1 MSILYTLHSLQD
13 YLAIMADYHADR
25 FETYCEFCEECMYDG
40 YQQWVQY
47 SQQNAQNYYNN
58 RDLKEGETNSLAI
71 TEDWKA
77 DMEERQLGDMS
88 QFLINKGY
96 KICPE
101 YETCKYYQNLC
112 KAGIE
117 DTLEEYFECTEV
129 ERNNGQ
135 AAYIGPHCGE
145 DGRTVTLGIYSDEN
159 CNEYIGKGVNIAN
172 FLGFELDQDAL
183 EGYVTGSLARD
194 IIPEDYMEQ
203 YWNEELMEYYNPQEQ
218 LCIPCSTNKQ
228 LYEQRGNMYN
238 MYTYE
243 YYQNNQQ
250 NYNDEVN
257 ELCENMYMASARCDK
272 HYRYYSSKTKYAKYA
287 AATSVMDL
295 NCDFIDSVVMGNYD
309 EMGFINLNNTD
320 YNPAAKSGF
329 LSSNM
334 YVEEYGHYV
343 TEVSP
348 LQIFGLCASLLA
360 CAILG
365 LWSYALNH
373 SIRNGKVSWRPRKG
387 TQSNSLAAADLS
399 RQDSGIVMGR
409 SASNMERAKSNA
421 SYYMS

>member
-1 MSILYTLHSLQD
+1 
-13 YLAIMADYHADR
+13 
-25 FETYCEFCEECMYDG
+25 
-40 YQQWVQY
+40 
-47 SQQNAQNYYNN
+47 
-58 RDLKEGETNSLAI
+58 
-71 TEDWKA
+71 
-77 DMEERQLGDMS
+77 
-88 QFLINKGY
+88 
-96 KICPE
+96 
-101 YETCKYYQNLC
+101 
-112 KAGIE
+112 
-117 DTLEEYFECTEV
+117 
-129 ERNNGQ
+129 
-135 AAYIGPHCGE
+135 
-145 DGRTVTLGIYSDEN
+145 
-159 CNEYIGKGVNIAN
+159 
-172 FLGFELDQDAL
+172 
-183 EGYVTGSLARD
+183 
-194 IIPEDYMEQ
+194 
-203 YWNEELMEYYNPQEQ
+203 MEYYNPQEQ